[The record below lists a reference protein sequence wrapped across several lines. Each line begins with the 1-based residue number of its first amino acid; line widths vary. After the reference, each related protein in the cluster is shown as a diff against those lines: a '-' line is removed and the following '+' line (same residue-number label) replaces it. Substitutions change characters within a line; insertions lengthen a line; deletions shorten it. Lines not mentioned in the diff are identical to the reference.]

1 MSFAD
6 ATTETLTHIRA
17 NLLAGMDKVA
27 GHLDAGTFDTIPPK
41 RASPPSQSGQLTLA
55 LLNQVNAELDRRRN
69 LMMPIVLCDVDGT
82 VALMGKGES
91 GRRHFYEWH
100 RVAEDDPNVPV
111 INLVQVL
118 RAAGYPIVFLSG
130 RDEVCREAT
139 NNWLIEHGAAQA
151 GDALYMRPH
160 KDNRPDHEVK
170 LEIYKRD
177 IEPNNTVA
185 WVIDDRDQVVRMWR
199 SLGLTVLQVA
209 DGAF

>member
-1 MSFAD
+1 
-6 ATTETLTHIRA
+6 L
-17 NLLAGMDKVA
+17 DKVA
-27 GHLDAGTFDTIPPK
+27 GHIDAGTFDVIAPK
-41 RASPPSQSGQLTLA
+41 KASPPSQAGQLTLA
-55 LLNQVNAELDRRRN
+55 MLNAVNEEHDRRRN
-69 LMMPIVLCDVDGT
+69 LMLPIVLCDVDGT

-91 GRRHFYEWH
+91 GRRKFYEWH
-100 RVAEDDPNVPV
+100 RVGEDDPNLPV
-111 INLVQVL
+111 IGLVQVL

-130 RDEVCREAT
+130 RDEVCRAAT
-139 NNWLIEHGAAQA
+139 NDWLIEHGAAQA

-177 IEPNNTVA
+177 IEPHNTVA
-185 WVIDDRDQVVRMWR
+185 GVIDDRNAVVAMWR